1 MNTINFPK
9 SDTSINQ
16 LIKKFL
22 KDKKIDDLPT
32 FFMLVK
38 DLMEYIEK
46 FKSLTG
52 KEKKNIIYDNVIDL
66 LHRNYKVEE
75 ASIYISLIN
84 PYIENL
90 ILLSKSKILLNLKKE
105 FFEMFITTT
114 YLSVNSFYSI
124 NKLYQM
130 WCV

>member
-1 MNTINFPK
+1 METINFPK
-9 SDTSINQ
+9 SEKTKKANQSIK
-16 LIKKFL
+16 IFL
-22 KDKKIDDLPT
+22 RYKKINDLPT
-32 FFMLVK
+32 FFLLVK

-52 KEKKNIIYDNVIDL
+52 EEKNKIIYDNMIDL

-90 ILLSKSKILLNLKKE
+90 ILLSKSKILLNLK
-105 FFEMFITTT
+105 
-114 YLSVNSFYSI
+114 
-124 NKLYQM
+124 NKFLKR
-130 WCV
+130 CF

>member
-1 MNTINFPK
+1 MKTINFPK
-9 SDTSINQ
+9 SEKTLKANQ

-22 KDKKIDDLPT
+22 RYKKIDDLPT
-32 FFMLVK
+32 FFLLVK

-90 ILLSKSKILLNLKKE
+90 ILLSKSKILLNLKNNFLKRC
-105 FFEMFITTT
+105 F
-114 YLSVNSFYSI
+114 
-124 NKLYQM
+124 
-130 WCV
+130 

>member
-9 SDTSINQ
+9 SETSINQ

-90 ILLSKSKILLNLKKE
+90 ILLSKSKILLNLKNNFLKRC
-105 FFEMFITTT
+105 FFTNYTSLHFSHSLPTC
-114 YLSVNSFYSI
+114 SI
-124 NKLYQM
+124 
-130 WCV
+130 

>member
-1 MNTINFPK
+1 MKTINFPK
-9 SDTSINQ
+9 SEKTLKANQ

-22 KDKKIDDLPT
+22 RYKKIDDLPT
-32 FFMLVK
+32 FFLLVK

-52 KEKKNIIYDNVIDL
+52 EEKNKIIYDNMIDL

-90 ILLSKSKILLNLKKE
+90 ILLSKSKILLNLKNNFLKRC
-105 FFEMFITTT
+105 F
-114 YLSVNSFYSI
+114 
-124 NKLYQM
+124 
-130 WCV
+130 

>member
-90 ILLSKSKILLNLKKE
+90 ILLSKSKILLNLKNNFLKRC
-105 FFEMFITTT
+105 F
-114 YLSVNSFYSI
+114 
-124 NKLYQM
+124 
-130 WCV
+130 